1 MKNRIIWF
9 LWLVCMAAGA
19 VITGE
24 YLFVCVL
31 AATAVLLV
39 VSCIYGAFS
48 GRKVQA
54 RFILPERSEQE
65 AVFQVKMG
73 LENQSFYPVFRGNGS
88 IHWDNLLTGENGD

>member
-1 MKNRIIWF
+1 MKNRVVWF

-39 VSCIYGAFS
+39 VSCIYGVFS
-48 GRKVQA
+48 GRKVQT
-54 RFILPERSEQE
+54 LS
-65 AVFQVKMG
+65 
-73 LENQSFYPVFRGNGS
+73 L
-88 IHWDNLLTGENGD
+88 IHI